1 MKRILICALL
11 TLAPAAVWAQ
21 DDSRQLTVTG
31 TGEVARAP
39 DMAVIRV
46 GVGAENADAATALAN
61 TSEAMKR
68 MQARL
73 ADVGVEPRDVQTSE
87 LSLNPVYEQK
97 PNSNPRIV
105 GFQATNA
112 VTVRVRDISITG
124 EVLGALVGD
133 GANRIDGVTFALQE
147 PRAVMDEARRLAVAD
162 ARRKAELLAEAAGVT
177 LGPVRDIREVGG
189 GGQPRPMMM
198 SRMASESM
206 DVPMAEGE
214 VGLSASVSVVY
225 EIE

>member
-11 TLAPAAVWAQ
+11 MLPPAAVWAQ
-21 DDSRQLTVTG
+21 ESSRQITVTG

-39 DMAVIRV
+39 DMAIIRV
-46 GVGAENADAATALAN
+46 GVGSEAADAATALDA
-61 TSEAMKR
+61 TSQAMTR
-68 MQARL
+68 MQDRL
-73 ADVGVEPRDVQTSE
+73 SKVGVEPRDVQTSE
-87 LSLNPVYEQK
+87 LSLSPVYEQR
-97 PNSNPRIV
+97 PDNNPRIV

-124 EVLGALVGD
+124 AVLGALVGD

-162 ARRKAELLAEAAGVT
+162 ARRKAELLARAAGVT

-198 SRMASESM
+198 SRMASEAM

-214 VGLSASVSVVY
+214 LGLSASVSVVFA
-225 EIE
+225 IE

>member
-1 MKRILICALL
+1 MKRILICVLL
-11 TLAPAAVWAQ
+11 SLSPMVAWA
-21 DDSRQLTVTG
+21 DDDDRLLTVTG

-46 GVGAENADAATALAN
+46 GVGAEDADAATALAS
-61 TSEAMKR
+61 TSEAMTR

-73 ADVGVEPRDVQTSE
+73 AEVGVERRDIQTSQ
-87 LSLNPVYEQK
+87 LSLEPVYEQTA
-97 PNSNPRIV
+97 NSAPRIV

-112 VTVRVRDISITG
+112 VTVRVREISATG

-133 GANRIDGVTFALQE
+133 GANRIDGVTFALQD
-147 PRAVMDEARRLAVAD
+147 PRGVMDEARRLAIED
-162 ARRKAELLAEAAGVT
+162 ARRKADLLAEAAGVT

-189 GGQPRPMMM
+189 DGPPRPMMM